1 MAYLSLFILFF
12 LFLSPQTA
20 VEGSCYGITLWS
32 TQLLPSLLPC
42 FILTKLI
49 RQACP
54 SLADKPCYLLMGTL
68 CGYPVGASLV
78 HPGDPFT
85 KKSLFLSWFYQYGQS
100 KFHHSF
106 LWHSFFESIR
116 HGFPFLIFTSDN
128 RFFFG
133 KPYILSPFSTKRQGT
148 SCSLLPKSHNFP
160 VFERYHFR

>member
-1 MAYLSLFILFF
+1 MLRHYPLEHSASPLPSSLFYPDKTDPSGLPFF
-12 LFLSPQTA
+12 GRQT
-20 VEGSCYGITLWS
+20 
-32 TQLLPSLLPC
+32 LLPAYGNPVWLSSWC
-42 FILTKLI
+42 FVSGF
-49 RQACP
+49 P
-54 SLADKPCYLLMGTL
+54 
-68 CGYPVGASLV
+68 V

-128 RFFFG
+128 CFFFG